1 MSGSTAEEYHR
12 LTKYCRE
19 SIQQGNQLDLST
31 QPEQFKDIV
40 SNHRVSLRAYMEQDS
55 RRSPKSA
62 DARFLA
68 RVGRMLFYTNGVTGV
83 LRCRNGANQLL
94 RASPSAGALYP
105 TEIYVALRDTDGF
118 QAGIYNYQVRSHE
131 LVRLWEGDHLAEI
144 ARACG
149 DDRVEQAQACLLLT
163 GVFWRSAWRYQERG
177 YRRVLLDTGHVLA
190 NLMAYAPH
198 ESCTPL
204 PILGF
209 CDSDLNGLLFFDEAC
224 EGVLAAVPLLDGEQ
238 ELEPASLWASPTV
251 ERGPLSSTTILS
263 EADLDASLQVALHR
277 ASGCGEQCAAPTAP
291 NARPLPSDAVPL
303 NPPAGID
310 DKIPHAI
317 VQRRSARGYTGETM
331 SSDDLGQAIGFAF
344 GRNGGP
350 RYVTREVGM
359 LNAHLIVHD
368 VAGFEPGIYRVEGR
382 GEALRRLYAG
392 DFRDRIHAASLGQEL
407 ARGSAAVLVLSA
419 PAGDSVELWG
429 DRAYRHLHLEAG
441 LLGER
446 LQLAASALELGACG
460 IGGFFDDDTAA
471 LAGLTADDFV
481 LYLVTFGHT

>member
-12 LTKYCRE
+12 LTKYSKETIRP
-19 SIQQGNQLDLST
+19 SLQLDWST

-40 SNHRVSLRAYMEQDS
+40 SNHRVSLRTYMQQDS
-55 RRSPKSA
+55 RTRTKSA

-68 RVGRMLFYTNGVTGV
+68 RVGRMLYYANGVTGV
-83 LRCRNGANQLL
+83 IRYQNGANQLL

-105 TEIYVALRDTDGF
+105 TEIYVALRDIDGF

-131 LVRLWEGDHLAEI
+131 LVRLWEGDHLAAI
-144 ARACG
+144 AGACG

-163 GVFWRSAWRYQERG
+163 GIFWRSAWRYQERG

-209 CDSDLNGLLFFDEAC
+209 CDSALNGMLFFDETR
-224 EGVLAAVPLLDGEQ
+224 EGVLTAVPLLDGEQ
-238 ELEPASLWASPTV
+238 GLEPASLWASPAV
-251 ERGPLSSTTILS
+251 PKGALSSAEIRS
-263 EADLDASLQVALHR
+263 EADLRDSLQVALHR
-277 ASGCGEQCAAPTAP
+277 ASCCGERCTAP
-291 NARPLPSDAVPL
+291 QVPNLDPVSPGAVPL
-303 NPPAGID
+303 DPPDGID
-310 DKIPHAI
+310 EKIPHAI

-331 SSDDLGQAIGFAF
+331 SMRDLGQALGFAF
-344 GRNGGP
+344 GRSGGP
-350 RYVTREVGM
+350 RYVTREAGM
-359 LNAHLIVHD
+359 LGAHVIVHD
-368 VAGFEPGIYRVEGR
+368 VAGIEPGVHCVEGR

-392 DFRDRIHAASLGQEL
+392 DFRERIQAASLGQEI

-419 PAGDSVELWG
+419 PAQGSVELWG

-446 LQLAASALELGACG
+446 MQLAASALGLGACG